1 MEMFFFGVFAGM
13 ILTLIMILVLSI
25 FSKDDDEEI
34 EKLPANEEEIENLL
48 TEMESIKVITGLSRY
63 EREKIEQSNKLIE
76 KAYLKGN

>member
-25 FSKDDDEEI
+25 FSTDDDEEI

-48 TEMESIKVITGLSRY
+48 TEMESIKVITGLSRH

>member
-13 ILTLIMILVLSI
+13 ILTLIMILALSI
-25 FSKDDDEEI
+25 FSTDDDEEI
-34 EKLPANEEEIENLL
+34 EKLPANEEEIANLL